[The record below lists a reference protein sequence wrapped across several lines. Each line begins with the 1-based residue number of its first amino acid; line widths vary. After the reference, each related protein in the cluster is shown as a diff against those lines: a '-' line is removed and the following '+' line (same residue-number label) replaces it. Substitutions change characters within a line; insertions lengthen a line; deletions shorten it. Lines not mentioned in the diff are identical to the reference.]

1 MKENNAEEEKQT
13 YLREHI
19 LDKGY
24 DPNEFMDFFKESTG
38 AADLN
43 LNDYSMEEIVEVVNG
58 FYEKKGELN
67 SEQNNKNS
75 FHQIPQELRSES
87 DQENINNDISNSV
100 SSGHLNENGIEETVK
115 CVKIEKTEFTKI
127 PELVI
132 KIKFPEKV
140 EPGIFSKPYMSYS
153 IFANPTNLS
162 IRKRYSDFEW
172 LHKILTEHFVNCIVP
187 PLCKKNYME
196 QFNEDFI
203 SKRARAL
210 ERFMNGIAIHP
221 ILRNSFIFYDFI
233 AIKDNEEFKQKK
245 IMYEQP
251 FKPKRINDFNTAN
264 GRIKVNLSNENEI
277 YFQNILDNVD
287 MNENLMT
294 DIIHGY
300 KSLFELIKK
309 LNEKIIEIGCLW
321 KKFEGK
327 SKKFYENSDIHTSY
341 KIMKEFM
348 KDWAEMNKRQ
358 IKEMSENFI
367 ENLRYMKNEYT
378 KFRAFAERVNE
389 KKELF
394 FKEFDEFYNKNLNF
408 DNKKKSWS
416 IPEKIEKFNE
426 IDFTKLSTMNTQNL
440 VEAKNFYCGYL
451 YSFTGEYERIK
462 LLNAKKMKENTTT
475 LIKLLCEDFSQLIEI
490 SQGRLSS
497 YENIENEGN
506 ASEEYFKDNS
516 SLNLIK

>member
-1 MKENNAEEEKQT
+1 MKEENGEEEKQL

-24 DPNEFMDFFKESTG
+24 EANEFMDYFKEYTG
-38 AADLN
+38 KTELN
-43 LNDYSMEEIVEVVNG
+43 LNDYSMEEIIEVVNG
-58 FYEKKGELN
+58 FYTKKN
-67 SEQNNKNS
+67 QEQNNQNS
-75 FHQIPQELRSES
+75 FRHIPQELRSES
-87 DQENINNDISNSV
+87 DQENNNDINNSV
-100 SSGHLNENGIEETVK
+100 SSHFNENGIEETVK
-115 CVKIEKTEFTKI
+115 CVKIEKTEFSKI
-127 PELVI
+127 SELDI

-153 IFANPTNLS
+153 IYANPTNLT

-172 LHKILTEHFVNCIVP
+172 LHKILTEHFINCVVP

-233 AIKDNEEFKQKK
+233 AIKDNDEFKQKK

-251 FKPKRINDFNTAN
+251 FNPKRINDFNTEN

-277 YFQNILDNVD
+277 YFQNILDNID

-294 DIIHGY
+294 EIIHGY
-300 KSLFELIKK
+300 KNLFEIIKQ
-309 LNEKIIEIGCLW
+309 LNEKIIEIGYLW

-327 SKKFYENSDIHTSY
+327 SKKFYENNNIHTSY
-341 KIMKEFM
+341 KIMKDFM

-358 IKEMSENFI
+358 IKEISEIFI
-367 ENLRYMKNEYT
+367 ENLRYMKNEYINF
-378 KFRAFAERVNE
+378 KPFAERVNE

-394 FKEFDEFYNKNLNF
+394 FKEFDDFYNKNLNF

-426 IDFTKLSTMNTQNL
+426 TDFTKISNMNTQNL
-440 VEAKNFYCGYL
+440 REIKNFYCGYL
-451 YSFTGEYERIK
+451 YSFTSEYERLK
-462 LLNAKKMKENTTT
+462 SLNAKKMKNITTK
-475 LIKLLCEDFSQLIEI
+475 LINLLCEDYSQLTEI
-490 SQGRLSS
+490 SQGRLSN
-497 YENIENEGN
+497 YDNLENDGN
-506 ASEEYFKDNS
+506 ISEEIFKDNS
-516 SLNLIK
+516 SVNLIK